1 MFDARLLSVFR
12 EVATRGSFSD
22 AATALSFTQPAISQQ
37 IARLERQLETR
48 LLVRDARGVTLTPA
62 GEVLLRHAE
71 TVLAQLRLAEAE
83 VQALTGVE
91 RPRLRVGAFPSAA
104 ASIMP
109 PALAELRAAHPE
121 ADVAMRVVEDVD
133 ALDALRRGDL
143 DIAMVID
150 SELMPLELPAGIEAV
165 HVLDDPLLIALP
177 YSHRLAARSA
187 ISLADLRDD
196 EWMICGVGG
205 TCIDS
210 NVILRACDTAGFEP
224 RITFESE
231 DYGAIMG
238 MVASGMGV
246 ALIPSLALVRL
257 ARTSPF
263 GRCATPAR
271 CAGCEPPSPWIAR
284 ARWPTRCSRPCVRLG
299 ASARG
304 PDGSGPSLPPDAQ
317 AASGSSSSTRWS
329 TMAGRAAA
337 GRTARAWICSRSTI
351 AAVCSK
357 GSAMTAPVSIDV
369 AASSRPSTSATKSS
383 PLGTRRESSAAR
395 RSSAFMS
402 SAAAW
407 RIVMGATSGR
417 RWLMGRRSWRSSTRD
432 RDRRRWKWSLN
443 MTAFCA
449 ATGLRTSG

>member
-71 TVLAQLRLAEAE
+71 TVLAQLRVAEVE
-83 VQALTGVE
+83 VQAVNGVE

-109 PALAELRAAHPE
+109 PALAELRTAHPE
-121 ADVAMRVVEDVD
+121 ADVAMRVIEDD
-133 ALDALRRGDL
+133 ALDALRRGEL
-143 DIAMVID
+143 DIAMVLD

-196 EWMICGVGG
+196 EWMVCGVGG

-210 NVILRACDTAGFEP
+210 NVVLRACDAAGFEP
-224 RITFESE
+224 RITFETE
-231 DYGAIMG
+231 DYSAIMG

-246 ALIPSLALVRL
+246 ALIPSLALV
-257 ARTSPF
+257 
-263 GRCATPAR
+263 
-271 CAGCEPPSPWIAR
+271 
-284 ARWPTRCSRPCVRLG
+284 
-299 ASARG
+299 SAREDIAIR
-304 PDGSGPSLPPDAQ
+304 PLRDARPVRRVRAAVAVERPSALADALLE
-317 AASGSSSSTRWS
+317 ALR
-329 TMAGRAAA
+329 AA
-337 GRTARAWICSRSTI
+337 GRERPWAGRQRAL
-351 AAVCSK
+351 AA
-357 GSAMTAPVSIDV
+357 
-369 AASSRPSTSATKSS
+369 
-383 PLGTRRESSAAR
+383 
-395 RSSAFMS
+395 
-402 SAAAW
+402 
-407 RIVMGATSGR
+407 
-417 RWLMGRRSWRSSTRD
+417 
-432 RDRRRWKWSLN
+432 
-443 MTAFCA
+443 
-449 ATGLRTSG
+449 